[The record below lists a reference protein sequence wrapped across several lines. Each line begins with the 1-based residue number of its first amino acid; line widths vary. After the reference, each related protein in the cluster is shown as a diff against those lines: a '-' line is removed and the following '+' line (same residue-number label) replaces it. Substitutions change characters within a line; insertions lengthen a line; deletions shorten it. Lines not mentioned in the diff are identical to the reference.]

1 MTAKPGPHRRF
12 RIGPRQIAALIVAV
26 LVVLFVG
33 QNRDTV
39 DMHLFT
45 IVVSAPLWTALVV
58 VAALGALA
66 GFLLTRKR

>member
-12 RIGPRQIAALIVAV
+12 HIGPRQVVALLVAV
-26 LVVLFVG
+26 VVVLFVV
-33 QNRDTV
+33 QNRDVV